1 MSGLDYAQRK
11 ALRRLGRGQTIN
23 RTMRNDPVIRECYST
38 EHYIYPP
45 REMNIAEWCDWEAKA
60 RHPNGHWHQV
70 TEWNPGPNPFR
81 PGKRLGREE
90 RIIRR
95 LVGPTETVGDLV

>member
-38 EHYIYPP
+38 DHYIDPP
-45 REMNIAEWCDWEAKA
+45 CGMNIVELCDWEAKA
-60 RHPNGHWHQV
+60 RWVN
-70 TEWNPGPNPFR
+70 R
-81 PGKRLGREE
+81 PRINSHGKKLLKELE
-90 RIIRR
+90 MQ
-95 LVGPTETVGDLV
+95 E

>member
-1 MSGLDYAQRK
+1 MTPEEARHEVQIKSGLDYAQRK

-60 RHPNGHWHQV
+60 RHIN
-70 TEWNPGPNPFR
+70 R
-81 PGKRLGREE
+81 PRLNSHGKKLLKELE
-90 RIIRR
+90 MQ
-95 LVGPTETVGDLV
+95 E